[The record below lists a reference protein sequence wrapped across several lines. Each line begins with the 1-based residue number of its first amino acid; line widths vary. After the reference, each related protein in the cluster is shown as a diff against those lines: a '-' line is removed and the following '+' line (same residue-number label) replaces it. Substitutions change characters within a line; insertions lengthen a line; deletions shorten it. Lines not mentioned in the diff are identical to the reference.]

1 MTDEQFN
8 LYINL
13 RREYKRTNLD
23 FAAFTDERSQL
34 DNLFRIGSQPPL
46 PSDYKWWE
54 RLLMRLRL
62 RSPRLTLIP
71 AERLKKYEDRLKYLD
86 EVVARCDRARLGI
99 SERLRSFNPTTS
111 ELRFVDVCDRCDS
124 LQKQVDQ
131 LRRLVTCCK

>member
-23 FAAFTDERSQL
+23 LAAFTDERCQL

-46 PSDYKWWE
+46 PTDYRWWE

-62 RSPRLTLIP
+62 RRPRATLIP
-71 AERLKKYEDRLKYLD
+71 SDRLQKYEDRLKYLD
-86 EVVARCDRARLGI
+86 EVVSRCDRARLGI
-99 SERLRSFNPTTS
+99 SERLRDFNPS
-111 ELRFVDVCDRCDS
+111 VNELRFVDTCDRIDAMQAEINK
-124 LQKQVDQ
+124 LK
-131 LRRLVTCCK
+131 RLCYSK

>member
-23 FAAFTDERSQL
+23 LAAFTDERCQL

-46 PSDYKWWE
+46 PTDYKWWE
-54 RLLMRLRL
+54 RLLMLFRLR
-62 RSPRLTLIP
+62 RPRATLIP
-71 AERLKKYEDRLKYLD
+71 SDRLQKYEDRLKYLD

-99 SERLRSFNPTTS
+99 SERLRDFNPS
-111 ELRFVDVCDRCDS
+111 VNELRFVDTCDRLDAM
-124 LQKQVDQ
+124 QTEID
-131 LRRLVTCCK
+131 RLKRLCYTK

>member
-23 FAAFTDERSQL
+23 LAAFTDERSQL

-46 PSDYKWWE
+46 PSDYRWWE

-62 RSPRLTLIP
+62 RRPRLTLIP
-71 AERLKKYEDRLKYLD
+71 SDRLQKYEDRLKYLD
-86 EVVARCDRARLGI
+86 EVVSRCDRARLGI
-99 SERLRSFNPTTS
+99 SERLRDFNPS
-111 ELRFVDVCDRCDS
+111 VNELRFVDTCDRIDAMQS
-124 LQKQVDQ
+124 EID
-131 LRRLVTCCK
+131 RLKRLCYTK